1 MESWIQNEP
10 DKYLHPPHFSPFPKS
25 QKSGYFVR
33 SRKKKK
39 SPMTRLLTFI
49 AILSIA
55 IGASCNAQ
63 PNAAYLAK
71 REAFVLGLMKKMTI
85 DEKLGQLNLVVGGEA
100 TTGSSVSTD
109 VEAKIKA
116 GKIGGIFS
124 ISTPS
129 RIRKTQELAV
139 NQSRLKIPMIFG
151 MDVIHGYKTLFPI
164 PLGISA
170 SWDMGLIE
178 KMARV
183 SAIEASADGICWT
196 FSPMVDIARDP
207 RWGRVAEGSGED
219 PYLGSQIAR
228 AMVKGYQGNGYGTT
242 NTIMTCVKHFALYG
256 ASEAGRD
263 YNTTDMSKV
272 RMYNE
277 YLPPYKAALDAG
289 AGSIMASFN
298 EIDGIPATAN
308 NWLLTDLLRRQWKF
322 KGFVVSDYTGITEM
336 VNHGIGD
343 VQTVAAKALA
353 AGNDMDMVSESF
365 VNTLGKSLKEQKIT
379 QAQIDLACRRI
390 LEAKYDLG
398 LFTDPYRY
406 CDENRAKTEIFTAEH
421 RAEARKAAGKSF
433 VLLKNDKQTLPLA
446 KKGTIALIGPLA
458 DNKENMAGTWS
469 VSGDFTKCIS
479 LEEGIKNV
487 AGNMTILKARG
498 SNIYS
503 DARLDGNVS
512 IFGKPTN
519 RDSRSDADMIAEAVA
534 TAQKADVVVAA
545 LGEAAEM
552 TGEASSRSDISIPDN
567 QRDLL
572 KALIKTG
579 KPVVLVLFTG
589 RPLALPWEND
599 NLPAILNVWFGG
611 TEAGNA
617 IADVLFGD
625 VNPSGKL
632 SATFPRNLGQVPIYY
647 SHKNTGRPYGGNGT
661 DFMKFQSNYL
671 DVPNTPLYPFGFGLS
686 YTNFEYSE
694 VTLSKK
700 ALSMAL
706 PKDQITVSVTVK
718 NTGNFDGEEVVQL
731 YIRDKVRSIAP
742 PVKELKGFQ
751 KIALKKGESKT
762 VTFAVSVEDLKFY
775 NSQLNF
781 VAETGDF
788 VVFVGTNSRDVKE
801 AAFVLNK

>member
-1 MESWIQNEP
+1 MKHQ
-10 DKYLHPPHFSPFPKS
+10 LALF
-25 QKSGYFVR
+25 
-33 SRKKKK
+33 
-39 SPMTRLLTFI
+39 LTF
-49 AILSIA
+49 SIA
-55 IGASCNAQ
+55 LSLFAQQ

-71 REAFVLGLMKKMTI
+71 REAYILGLMKKMTL

-164 PLGISA
+164 PLGISS
-170 SWDMGLIE
+170 SWDMALIE
-178 KMARV
+178 KMARI
-183 SAIEASADGICWT
+183 SAIEATADGIFWT

-207 RWGRVAEGSGED
+207 RWGRIAEGSGED

-228 AMVKGYQGNGYGTT
+228 AMVKGYQGNGYAQT
-242 NTIMTCVKHFALYG
+242 NTMMACVKHFALYG

-263 YNTTDMSKV
+263 YHTTDMSKV

-298 EIDGIPATAN
+298 EIDGVPATAN
-308 NWLLTDLLRRQWKF
+308 KWLLTDLLRRQWGF
-322 KGFVVSDYTGITEM
+322 KGLVVSDYTGITEM
-336 VNHGIGD
+336 VNHGLGD
-343 VQTVAAKALA
+343 VQTVAAKALM
-353 AGNDMDMVSESF
+353 AGNDMDMVSESY
-365 VNTLGKSLKEQKIT
+365 VNTLGKSLKEQKVT
-379 QAQIDLACRRI
+379 QAQIDLACRRV
-390 LEAKYDLG
+390 LEMKYDLG

-469 VSGDFTKCIS
+469 VSGDFTKCVS

-487 AGNMTILKARG
+487 AGNVTILKARG

-503 DARLDGNVS
+503 DARLDANVS

-519 RDSRSDADMIAEAVA
+519 RDPRSDADMIAEAVA
-534 TAQKADVVVAA
+534 TAQKADIVVAA

-552 TGEASSRSDISIPDN
+552 TGEASSRSDIEIPEN

-589 RPLALPWEND
+589 RPLAIQWEHD
-599 NLPAILNVWFGG
+599 NIPAILNVWFGG

-632 SATFPRNLGQVPIYY
+632 SATFPRNAGQIPIYY
-647 SHKNTGRPYGGNGT
+647 SYKNTGRPYGGNGV
-661 DFMKFQSNYL
+661 DFAKFQSNYL
-671 DVPNTPLYPFGFGLS
+671 DVPNSPLYPFGHGLS
-686 YTNFEYSE
+686 YTKFEYSL
-694 VTLSKK
+694 VKLSKNT
-700 ALSMAL
+700 LSMAV
-706 PKDQITVSVTVK
+706 PKDVINVSVTIT
-718 NTGNFDGEEVVQL
+718 NTGNYDGEEVVQL
-731 YIRDKVRSIAP
+731 YIHDKVRSITP

-751 KIALKKGESKT
+751 KIALKKGESQR
-762 VTFAVSVEDLKFY
+762 VTFALSVEDLKFY
-775 NSQLNF
+775 NGELKF
-781 VAETGDF
+781 LAEPGEF
-788 VVFVGTNSRDVKE
+788 EVLVGTSSSEVKG
-801 AAFVLNK
+801 ADFILK

>member
-1 MESWIQNEP
+1 
-10 DKYLHPPHFSPFPKS
+10 
-25 QKSGYFVR
+25 
-33 SRKKKK
+33 
-39 SPMTRLLTFI
+39 MTRLLTFI

-55 IGASCNAQ
+55 IGASCYAQ

-71 REAFVLGLMKKMTI
+71 REAFVLGLMKKMTL

-164 PLGISA
+164 PLGISS
-170 SWDMGLIE
+170 SWDMSLIE

-196 FSPMVDIARDP
+196 FSPMVDIAHDP
-207 RWGRVAEGSGED
+207 RWGRIAEGSGED

-242 NTIMTCVKHFALYG
+242 NTIMACVKHFALYG

-263 YNTTDMSKV
+263 YHTTDMSKV

-322 KGFVVSDYTGITEM
+322 KGFVVSDYTGVTEM

-487 AGNMTILKARG
+487 AGNVTILKARG

-671 DVPNTPLYPFGFGLS
+671 DVPNSPLYPFGFGLS
-686 YTNFEYSE
+686 YTNFEYSD

-706 PKDQITVSVTVK
+706 PKDQINVSVTVK

-731 YIRDKVRSIAP
+731 YIRDKVRSITP

-762 VTFAVSVEDLKFY
+762 VTFALSVEDLKFY